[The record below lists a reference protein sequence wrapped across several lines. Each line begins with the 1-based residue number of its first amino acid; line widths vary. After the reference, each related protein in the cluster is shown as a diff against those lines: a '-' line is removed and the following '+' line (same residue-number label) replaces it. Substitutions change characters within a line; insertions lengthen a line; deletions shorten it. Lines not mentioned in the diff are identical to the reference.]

1 MYYSDMFRS
10 FFTQIVRMKLTKFTL
25 AQTIPFISYS
35 IILVHCLALNTIL
48 LFTDA
53 FRTISSAYTLMMTR
67 DRLEARLWQ
76 KKKKIYI
83 YIFFLIIKATDMHS
97 FSNLFDK
104 VLNMFRTG
112 TLSIVR
118 SISTLYT
125 GNRYLSC

>member
-1 MYYSDMFRS
+1 
-10 FFTQIVRMKLTKFTL
+10 MKLTKFTL

-76 KKKKIYI
+76 KKKKNIYI
-83 YIFFLIIKATDMHS
+83 YFFSYNKSHRHAQFLKFI
-97 FSNLFDK
+97 
-104 VLNMFRTG
+104 
-112 TLSIVR
+112 
-118 SISTLYT
+118 
-125 GNRYLSC
+125 